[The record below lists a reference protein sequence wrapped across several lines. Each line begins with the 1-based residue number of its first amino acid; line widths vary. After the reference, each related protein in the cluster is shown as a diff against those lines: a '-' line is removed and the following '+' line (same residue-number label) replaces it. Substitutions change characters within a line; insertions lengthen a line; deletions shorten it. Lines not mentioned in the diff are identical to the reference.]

1 MLILLLILLAAI
13 AFIILST
20 SILKIHPFLSLII
33 TSLGVG
39 LALGLELSELV
50 RIVSEGFGNILAY
63 IGLVI
68 VLGSILGEMLEKS
81 GGAEAIAQLILQTFG
96 KKRPLL
102 ALNLLGAIVGIPV
115 FCDTGFIILSRLSAS
130 IARAKGLSPQQLA
143 VGLGAGLYTS
153 HTLIPPT
160 PGPVAAAGTLGASD
174 YLGLVIVLGTAV
186 AIPVVLLSNWALSK
200 MTVAAGES
208 IEIGTEETVTARLS
222 AGRSVVPI
230 LLPIALIGI
239 GTTVRLTGA
248 SGATAQLFNFLGNPV
263 VALLVAV
270 IVSYPILQIK
280 SLKAFGEMSTAA
292 VKAAGPVLIITGAGG
307 AFGGVLKSSDMAYY
321 LQEAMG
327 VFEGGDML
335 LLLVGFVLAAVLKT
349 SQGSSTSAI
358 VITSSML
365 SPVLFVMGVD
375 DPVSIALLVLA
386 IGGGAMTVSHA
397 NDSYFWVVNQF
408 GGLTVRSAYRSFTII
423 TLFQGLVTLVSVILL
438 RLIL

>member
-20 SILKIHPFLSLII
+20 SILKIHPFLSLLI

-39 LALGLELSELV
+39 LAMGLELSEFV

-143 VGLGAGLYTS
+143 VGLAAGLYTS

-174 YLGLVIVLGTAV
+174 YLGLVIILGTAV
-186 AIPVVLLSNWALSK
+186 AIPVVMLTNWALSK
-200 MTVAAGES
+200 MTVAAGEPM
-208 IEIGTEETVTARLS
+208 EIANYETVASGLS

-248 SGATAQLFNFLGNPV
+248 SGPTAQLFNFLGNPV

-321 LQEAMG
+321 LQQAMG
-327 VFEGGDML
+327 AFEGGDML

-408 GGLTVRSAYRSFTII
+408 GGLTVRGAYRSFTII
-423 TLFQGLVTLVSVILL
+423 TLFQGLVTLVSVVLL